1 MINNDTYKRAMT
13 VSDYNRG
20 RSVNDLQLKTWEHG
34 KTANMR
40 SDSIWLDDRYNPIEY
55 SHPNR
60 NDNVNFPQ
68 QEFKDF
74 FGRTEG
80 TAAKEDY
87 EKHRLSLSDGTS
99 KAMHEHASAK
109 RVAKL
114 RDAVAEVDN
123 LNHKG
128 HH

>member
-1 MINNDTYKRAMT
+1 MT

-87 EKHRLSLSDGTS
+87 EKHRLSLSDSTQKLSTS
-99 KAMHEHASAK
+99 MPLLSVWPSCATLLPRLTISITKATTED
-109 RVAKL
+109 VL
-114 RDAVAEVDN
+114 VCI
-123 LNHKG
+123 
-128 HH
+128 